1 MKTKRLFLV
10 TLLCL
15 LMSVSSY
22 ADGRM
27 IPVEKLPDAAK
38 TFVAANF
45 PGKKMIYAE
54 RDGGRYEVRLDDGT
68 EIEFY
73 RNGEWDKVD
82 CYMLPVPAALIPETI
97 KQYVKANFPDAV
109 INKIDKER
117 YGYEIELSNNLEL
130 KFNKQGMLMQIDH

>member
-1 MKTKRLFLV
+1 MKTKRQFLV

-27 IPVEKLPDAAK
+27 ISVEKLPNAAK

-82 CYMLPVPAALIPETI
+82 CYMLPVPAALVPEPI